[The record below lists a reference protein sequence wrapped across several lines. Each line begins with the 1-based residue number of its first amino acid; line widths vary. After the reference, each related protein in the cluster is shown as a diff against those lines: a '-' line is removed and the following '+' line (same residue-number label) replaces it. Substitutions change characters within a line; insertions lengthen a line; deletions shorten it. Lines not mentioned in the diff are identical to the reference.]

1 LIVLLGL
8 TALLSACAGRP
19 ITIPPPEAFAD
30 VAATRQLQQVPF
42 YSQDAYQCGPAA
54 LAMVLNHRGKQATP
68 EALKDRVY
76 IPERKGTLQVE
87 LVAAARERDLLVY
100 PLAGKLEDLIT
111 EIDAGNPVLV
121 MQNLA
126 FDWLPQWHYAV
137 VIGYDL
143 NKREMIVHSGL
154 NEAQREPFKVF
165 MRTWQRAD
173 RWALVMMPPGQL
185 PATAEPLHYLL
196 AASDLEQT
204 GRLDSA
210 ATAYQTAMQ
219 RWPDQAT
226 ARFGLGNVAWAQGRK
241 QEAVEHF
248 RVLVTDFPE
257 LEAGWNNLAFTLE
270 ATGCEAAAEA
280 VRACS
285 TSASNDESESPTS
298 ANGQCLIPACN

>member
-1 LIVLLGL
+1 MLRIGYKIALLGL
-8 TALLSACAGRP
+8 AALLSACAGRP
-19 ITIPPPEAFAD
+19 VAVPPPEAFPD
-30 VAATRQLQQVPF
+30 VAAKRHLQNVPF
-42 YSQDAYQCGPAA
+42 YAQDAYQCGPAA
-54 LAMVLNHRGKQATP
+54 LAMVLNQRGRTASP
-68 EALKDRVY
+68 EALKERVY

-87 LVAAARERDLLVY
+87 LVAAGRERDLLVY
-100 PLAGKLEDLIT
+100 PLTGRLEDLVA
-111 EIDAGNPVLV
+111 EIDAGNAVLV

-143 NKREMIVHSGL
+143 ERQEMIVHSGL
-154 NEAQREPFKVF
+154 NEARREPFEVF
-165 MRTWQRAD
+165 LRTWQRAD
-173 RWALVMMPPGQL
+173 RWALVMVPPDQL

-210 ATAYQTAMQ
+210 ALAYQSALE

-241 QEAVEHF
+241 QEAVNHF
-248 RVLVTDFPE
+248 RALTRDFPE
-257 LEAGWNNLAFTLE
+257 FEAGWNNLAYTLE
-270 ATGCEAAAEA
+270 ATGCQAAADA

-285 TSASNDESESPTS
+285 AADEKNRRTCPI
-298 ANGQCLIPACN
+298 ADCN